1 MSREQRAFSSAG
13 IAFAVLSIAGFV
25 IYGREPEFDASAD
38 QLLAFYDGD
47 RTRHL
52 IATVVFCVAFLAMLW
67 FGVALSSVLRDA
79 GEGSWAAAAT
89 ASSAAFG
96 AMLFLLMGLHAA
108 LSYSIAGAGD
118 DRLTSGLHQLGVAIE
133 VITAFPSAMF
143 VMAGAFGLR
152 RAGIISNGFF
162 WAGVL
167 AVVLVLLGGTTWAS
181 DGLWAPDGGYI
192 RFSRLVLV
200 VWITVVSGFLTLR
213 SPSIGH
219 APERTAITTTMA

>member
-1 MSREQRAFSSAG
+1 MSREQRTFSSAG
-13 IAFAVLSIAGFV
+13 VAFAVFSLVGFV
-25 IYGREPEFDASAD
+25 IYGKEPKLGASAD

-52 IATVVFCVAFLAMLW
+52 IATVVFCAAFLAVLW
-67 FGVALSSVLRDA
+67 FGVALASVLRDA
-79 GEGSWAAAAT
+79 GEGGWAAAAT
-89 ASSAAFG
+89 VSSAALG
-96 AMLFLLMGLHAA
+96 AMLFLLMALHAA

-118 DRLTSGLHQLGVAIE
+118 DRLTSGLHQLGFALE
-133 VITAFPSAMF
+133 VISAFPSAMF
-143 VMAGAFGLR
+143 VMAGAFGLW

-162 WAGVL
+162 SAGVL